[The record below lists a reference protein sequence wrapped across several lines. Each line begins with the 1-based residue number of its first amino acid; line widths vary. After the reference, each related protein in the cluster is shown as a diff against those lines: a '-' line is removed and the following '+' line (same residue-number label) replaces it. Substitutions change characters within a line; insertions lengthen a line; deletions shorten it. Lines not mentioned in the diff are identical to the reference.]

1 MNNKNL
7 EYRII
12 KIIKKIYKKKKI
24 ELHPPFFFFI
34 DLDSARNSLNKKQ
47 ISTYGNI
54 TEKFEKKIKEITKAK
69 YVIAVNSGTS
79 ALHLAIIAAGIKKN
93 QEILVP
99 SLNFI
104 ASTNAIIYNNS
115 IPHFIE
121 TDFELGI
128 DCKKLDEY
136 LSKTTYLKKKTCY
149 NKSTKREVKAIIPTH
164 VFGHIGDMDSLK
176 KISKKYNLIII
187 EDASE
192 ALGSYYKEKHAGT
205 FGLVGVLSFNGNK
218 IITTGA
224 GGAVLTN
231 SKKLAEKVRFFSTT
245 SKKFKNYYTFHDEV
259 GYNYRMPSLNAALG
273 IAQLSKFNFI
283 KKNKKTL
290 HQNYKTSFV
299 KMSKNLK
306 FITSPKNSS
315 SNFWL
320 NAIKLNNS
328 NLKKIL
334 EISKKNQ
341 IQIRPMWSLVSNGK
355 KYKNFPRMKLNI
367 SKKLSNSILC
377 IPSGVTQK

>member
-1 MNNKNL
+1 MKNESL
-7 EYRII
+7 EYKII
-12 KIIKKIYKKKKI
+12 EIIKKIYKKKKI
-24 ELHPPFFFFI
+24 ELHPPFLDKS
-34 DLDSARNSLNKKQ
+34 DLDSVRNSIKKKQ

-54 TEKFEKKIKEITKAK
+54 TEKFEKKIKQITKAK

-79 ALHLAIIAAGIKKN
+79 ALHLAIIAADIKKD

-104 ASTNAIIYNNS
+104 ASINAIIYNNS

-136 LSKTTYLKKKTCY
+136 LSRTTYLKNKTCY
-149 NKSTKREVKAIIPTH
+149 NKNSKREIKGIIPTH

-176 KISKKYNLIII
+176 RISKKYNLIII

-192 ALGSYYKEKHAGT
+192 ALGSYYKKKHAGT
-205 FGLVGVLSFNGNK
+205 FGLAGVLSFNGNK

-231 SKKLAEKVRFFSTT
+231 SKKLAEKVKFTSTT
-245 SKKFKNYYTFHDEV
+245 SKKFKGYYTVHDDV

-273 IAQLSKFNFI
+273 ITQLRKFNYI
-283 KKNKKTL
+283 KKNKKLL
-290 HQNYKTSFV
+290 HQNYKILFN
-299 KMSKNLK
+299 KMTKNLE

-320 NAIKLNNS
+320 NAIKLKNC

-334 EISKKNQ
+334 EISKKSE
-341 IQIRPMWSLVSNGK
+341 IQIRPMWSLASNGK
-355 KYKNFPRMKLNI
+355 KYKNFPRMKLNV

-377 IPSGVTQK
+377 IPSGVTEK